1 MKDVTLRLYE
11 NGRHEMFHEVN
22 KDEVFK
28 DLISWLDAHNNE
40 KDNPK
45 LFVVW
50 DYLFYRNTG
59 NKFLNLLYLIK
70 INLIL

>member
-1 MKDVTLRLYE
+1 MR
-11 NGRHEMFHEVN
+11 
-22 KDEVFK
+22 
-28 DLISWLDAHNNE
+28 IINE

-70 INLIL
+70 INLILESLKNKEILYERKPHFSEVRFL

>member
-1 MKDVTLRLYE
+1 MR
-11 NGRHEMFHEVN
+11 
-22 KDEVFK
+22 
-28 DLISWLDAHNNE
+28 IINE

-70 INLIL
+70 NKSYSRVVKKIKKYCMRGNLTFLK

>member
-1 MKDVTLRLYE
+1 MR
-11 NGRHEMFHEVN
+11 
-22 KDEVFK
+22 
-28 DLISWLDAHNNE
+28 IINE

-59 NKFLNLLYLIK
+59 NKFLNSLYLIK
-70 INLIL
+70 NKSYSIVVKK

>member
-1 MKDVTLRLYE
+1 MR
-11 NGRHEMFHEVN
+11 
-22 KDEVFK
+22 
-28 DLISWLDAHNNE
+28 IINE

-70 INLIL
+70 INLILESLKNKEILVRGNLTFLK